1 MPTPILDIQNVSA
14 GYGSGRRR
22 VDALRD
28 VSLQIQPG
36 EIFGLLGPNG
46 AGKTTLLS
54 CLQGLHAPSGGRLSV
69 AGRAPKEAKD
79 ALGVQLQKT
88 ALLDDLTVAELL
100 EVYAALYDIRL
111 TPEQIDALLERF
123 GLGEQRGKYARQ
135 LSGGQQQ
142 RLALAIALANDP
154 QIVMLDEPTAAL
166 DPHARREVWDV
177 LRTLHEDGRTILITT
192 HSMEEAEALCGRV
205 AIIDRGQ
212 IMAIGSPS
220 SIVAGLGLNSMLKA
234 TIDLPLDAVR
244 DLADVTG
251 ARYTGQHLE
260 IQSAAPQTTLL
271 ALHQLAA
278 QHGKVITEIA
288 LRQPSL
294 EDAFLA
300 LTGRSLN

>member
-1 MPTPILDIQNVSA
+1 MSTPILDIQNVSA
-14 GYGSGRRR
+14 GYGSGKQR
-22 VDALRD
+22 VNALRD
-28 VSLQIQPG
+28 VSLQVQSG

-54 CLQGLHAPSGGRLSV
+54 CLQGLHTPSSGRLDV
-69 AGRAPKEAKD
+69 AGHDPKRAKGT
-79 ALGVQLQKT
+79 LGVQLQKT

-100 EVYAALYDIRL
+100 EVYAALYDVRL
-111 TPEQIDALLERF
+111 TADQIDALLERF
-123 GLGEQRGKYARQ
+123 GLNDQRAKYARQ

-177 LRTLHEDGRTILITT
+177 LRGLHEDGRTILITT

-212 IMAIGSPS
+212 IMAIGSPA
-220 SIVAGLGLNSMLKA
+220 SIVAGLGLHSTLKA
-234 TIDLPLDAVR
+234 TIDLPLEAVR
-244 DLADVTG
+244 ALPDVTG
-251 ARYTGQHLE
+251 VRYTGQHLE
-260 IQSAAPQTTLL
+260 IQSASPQTTLP

-278 QHGKVITEIA
+278 QHGKVVTEIA